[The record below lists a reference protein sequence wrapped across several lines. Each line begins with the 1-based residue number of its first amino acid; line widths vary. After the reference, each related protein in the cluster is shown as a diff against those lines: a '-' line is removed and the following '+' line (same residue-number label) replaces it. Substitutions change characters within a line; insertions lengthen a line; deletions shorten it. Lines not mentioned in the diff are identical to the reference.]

1 MKKIISIF
9 IVIFLFGI
17 INRAEAQRFW
27 AVNNYGDTLYY
38 NVTSSVLPYSVE
50 VTYKG
55 NSSQEFSD
63 EYDSTIT
70 IPSTVVHN
78 SITYNVKSI
87 GENAFRECN
96 SLESVIIPSSVN
108 SIGSCAFSNSS
119 IRSIALPSS
128 VNNIGEWSFR
138 YCFELT
144 DFFVPATLTQID
156 FAALY
161 GCYYMQNIN
170 VDDNNPNYSSI
181 NGVLFNKLGD
191 TLITCPGGKQGNYLI
206 TSNVNYISDLAFCYV
221 NLSEIDVEANNPKYS
236 SLNGILYNKIMDT
249 LIACVTQKTGSVNI
263 PNSVTNIFSNAFFQ
277 CNLLNSIII
286 PSTVNSIG
294 DFAFAYCDGLTTIQ
308 IPNSITKINMGV
320 FYNCERLTS
329 IEIPALVTSIGDQ
342 AFSYCNDL
350 IQIKLNPETP
360 PLIVSSTFVGVS
372 DTALIIVPCNSLT
385 LYQEADYWCDFTN
398 YYCFVGLDDYPK
410 INISTKIYPN
420 PASKIVNLEIKNSNN
435 KLLTLNIYNSLGIL
449 VKTQRIS
456 EKDNQIDVSDLSN
469 GIYFID
475 ICSDNYN
482 VKQKLVINK

>member
-55 NSSQEFSD
+55 NSSQEFPD

-308 IPNSITKINMGV
+308 IPNSITKINM
-320 FYNCERLTS
+320 
-329 IEIPALVTSIGDQ
+329 
-342 AFSYCNDL
+342 
-350 IQIKLNPETP
+350 
-360 PLIVSSTFVGVS
+360 
-372 DTALIIVPCNSLT
+372 
-385 LYQEADYWCDFTN
+385 
-398 YYCFVGLDDYPK
+398 
-410 INISTKIYPN
+410 
-420 PASKIVNLEIKNSNN
+420 
-435 KLLTLNIYNSLGIL
+435 
-449 VKTQRIS
+449 
-456 EKDNQIDVSDLSN
+456 
-469 GIYFID
+469 
-475 ICSDNYN
+475 
-482 VKQKLVINK
+482 